1 MEGVMN
7 NKSPKSLQLDD
18 DSDDEDDEFA
28 GLGDDSEDDD
38 GDEPEQTPPNFASPS
53 ESEEEGASDSD
64 SDSDSDSESE
74 DEEALLPIEKKAR
87 KEDARRLKEAED
99 AAAEQVM
106 DLNVEGDDD
115 DDDDDDD
122 AYKLEPTSDDDQGG
136 DGGAVPDLQRVQ
148 ARIQDVVRVLQD
160 FKSRR
165 EEGRSRGEYVDR
177 LVADLATYYGYNT
190 FLTRYFIE
198 TFSVAETME
207 LLEGA
212 SRRVRRLTAFHTRF
226 ATSPPNYHV
235 RPIPR

>member
-1 MEGVMN
+1 MNSTPTLDTTQIRNRNRIGVGV
-7 NKSPKSLQLDD
+7 D
-18 DSDDEDDEFA
+18 
-28 GLGDDSEDDD
+28 
-38 GDEPEQTPPNFASPS
+38 
-53 ESEEEGASDSD
+53 
-64 SDSDSDSESE
+64 SE

-115 DDDDDDD
+115 DDDDDD
-122 AYKLEPTSDDDQGG
+122 AYKLEPTSDDDEGG

-148 ARIQDVVRVLQD
+148 ARIQDVVRGVTGLQVAQ
-160 FKSRR
+160 RGR
-165 EEGRSRGEYVDR
+165 EVARGEYVDR

-226 ATSPPNYHV
+226 ATSPPHHHV

>member
-1 MEGVMN
+1 TPRFQ
-7 NKSPKSLQLDD
+7 SPPS
-18 DSDDEDDEFA
+18 
-28 GLGDDSEDDD
+28 
-38 GDEPEQTPPNFASPS
+38 TPFNSAADAFELHPDPRHY
-53 ESEEEGASDSD
+53 
-64 SDSDSDSESE
+64 SDSDSESESASASDSE

-115 DDDDDDD
+115 DDDDDD
-122 AYKLEPTSDDDQGG
+122 AYKLEPTSDDDEGG

-226 ATSPPNYHV
+226 ATSPPHHHI